1 MNYLVLRKWRNYEW
15 RLYPDDSK
23 FEGQV
28 IYRGHKM
35 GVDNNL
41 LLEIIEIKIMNNN
54 LFEVLKYD
62 EGDLNNLRK
71 RVFMKADKNNLLKVL
86 LDSWDSALNKFET
99 EVGKSKKIVIKK
111 LFI

>member
-41 LLEIIEIKIMNNN
+41 LLEILDIKTLYIFSQ
-54 LFEVLKYD
+54 LDKYQFLKLEKKYF
-62 EGDLNNLRK
+62 LQCI
-71 RVFMKADKNNLLKVL
+71 KN
-86 LDSWDSALNKFET
+86 
-99 EVGKSKKIVIKK
+99 IKCI
-111 LFI
+111 F

>member
-41 LLEIIEIKIMNNN
+41 LLEILDIKMVNNN
-54 LFEVLKYD
+54 LFEILKYD

-71 RVFMKADKNNLLKVL
+71 KVFIKTDKNDLVKTLLE
-86 LDSWDSALNKFET
+86 SWNSALNKFENQNSN
-99 EVGKSKKIVIKK
+99 SKRIIVTK
-111 LFI
+111 FFG